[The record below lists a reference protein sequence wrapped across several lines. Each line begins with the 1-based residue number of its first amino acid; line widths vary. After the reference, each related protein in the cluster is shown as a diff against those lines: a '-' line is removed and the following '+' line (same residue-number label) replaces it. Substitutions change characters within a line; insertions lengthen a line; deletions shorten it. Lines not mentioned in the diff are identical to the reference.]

1 MKLYDDEAEDM
12 ATATMTTMTTGVKP
26 ARKHTIESELAKA
39 LVRFS
44 YGRVNVKK
52 AKETAARMAP
62 VFEEEANRNWALAH
76 KGVNWFAKEVLK
88 VI

>member
-1 MKLYDDEAEDM
+1 MPTTE
-12 ATATMTTMTTGVKP
+12 TAVKP
-26 ARKHTIESELAKA
+26 ERKYTVEKELSKA
-39 LVRFS
+39 LVFFS
-44 YGRVNVKK
+44 FGRINVKK

-62 VFEEEANRNWALAH
+62 VFEEEAKKNELVAH

>member
-1 MKLYDDEAEDM
+1 MEALS
-12 ATATMTTMTTGVKP
+12 ATIKTE
-26 ARKHTIESELAKA
+26 RKHTIEKELSKA

-62 VFEEEANRNWALAH
+62 VFEEEAKKNEVVAH

>member
-1 MKLYDDEAEDM
+1 MPTAE
-12 ATATMTTMTTGVKP
+12 TAVKP
-26 ARKHTIESELAKA
+26 ERKHTVEKELSKA

-44 YGRVNVKK
+44 YGRVSVKK

-62 VFEEEANRNWALAH
+62 VFEEEARKNEVVAH
-76 KGVNWFAKEVLK
+76 KGVNWFAKEVLR

>member
-1 MKLYDDEAEDM
+1 M
-12 ATATMTTMTTGVKP
+12 ATSMTATKP
-26 ARKHTIESELAKA
+26 ERKYTIEKELSKA

-44 YGRVNVKK
+44 FGRVNVKK

-62 VFEEEANRNWALAH
+62 VFEEEAKKNEVVAH

>member
-1 MKLYDDEAEDM
+1 MYNKETL
-12 ATATMTTMTTGVKP
+12 GN
-26 ARKHTIESELAKA
+26 SQA

-52 AKETAARMAP
+52 AKEIAARMAP
-62 VFEEEANRNWALAH
+62 VFEEEAKKNEVIAH

-88 VI
+88 II